1 MHIILFGSPGVGKGT
16 QAKLLS
22 TKLGIPHISTGDILR
37 QAVKEQTAVGKKADE
52 IMSRGDLVPDD
63 VMIEI
68 IKERIGKSDCGK
80 GFILDGYPRSDIQAI
95 AFDKLLNQLGINN
108 IILIN
113 ITAKED
119 EIIKRINNRRA
130 CKVCGQIFIL
140 DDIKNMIKCPNCS
153 AEKSF
158 YLRDDDKKEVI
169 KNRLK
174 VFNLTTKPVFE
185 HYKKQRKVI
194 SVNGM
199 GSVEEVNRK
208 IISALDSRS

>member
-1 MHIILFGSPGVGKGT
+1 
-16 QAKLLS
+16 
-22 TKLGIPHISTGDILR
+22 
-37 QAVKEQTAVGKKADE
+37 
-52 IMSRGDLVPDD
+52 
-63 VMIEI
+63 MIEI
-68 IKERIGKSDCGK
+68 IKERIGKPDCGK

-130 CKVCGQIFIL
+130 CKVCGHIFIL
-140 DDIKNMIKCPNCS
+140 EDIKNLTKCPNCS

-185 HYKKQRKVI
+185 HYKKQGKVI

-199 GSVEEVNRK
+199 GTVEEVNRK

>member
-37 QAVKEQTAVGKKADE
+37 QAVKEQTAFGKKANE

-63 VMIEI
+63 IMIEI
-68 IKERIGKSDCGK
+68 IGDRSGESDCK
-80 GFILDGYPRSDIQAI
+80 TGFILDGYPRSDVQSI
-95 AFDKLLNQLGINN
+95 AFDKLLNQLRIND

-113 ITAKED
+113 ITAKEE

-140 DDIKNMIKCPNCS
+140 DDIKN
-153 AEKSF
+153 
-158 YLRDDDKKEVI
+158 
-169 KNRLK
+169 
-174 VFNLTTKPVFE
+174 LTK
-185 HYKKQRKVI
+185 
-194 SVNGM
+194 
-199 GSVEEVNRK
+199 
-208 IISALDSRS
+208 